1 MKDSKN
7 MVIGML
13 CAVVC
18 VMAVAYAA
26 FSTTLNVTTT
36 ATVASNWCVKVK
48 SASCTPSPVQ
58 GGATGVTA
66 NATTNSDSLGATF
79 TMNFVQPGDSATC
92 TVVYENCGS
101 LTAAI
106 SHQAYSVIEE
116 SANPLTANGEGV
128 ATYQTA
134 DDGIEFTISGLNA
147 GTLSAKTDQ
156 ADGGTTTITIVGKYL
171 DVTTGQGNATTKT
184 ASIRVSSSASQSV

>member
-26 FSTTLNVTTT
+26 FGTALNVKTT

-48 SASCTPSPVQ
+48 TATCKDTTVSGGVAPSVASSAEL
-58 GGATGVTA
+58 TA
-66 NATTNSDSLGATF
+66 NSLGADL
-79 TMNFVQPGDSATC
+79 TMNFVQPGDVVTC

-101 LTAAI
+101 LNAAI
-106 SHQAYSVIEE
+106 THTASMVVDGV
-116 SANPLTANGEGV
+116 NKTLTPNEQGIAIDK
-128 ATYQTA
+128 TA
-134 DDGIEFTISGLNA
+134 DDGIEFTVSGLNA
-147 GTLSAKTDQ
+147 ETLAANSVQTNGIQ
-156 ADGGTTTITIVGKYL
+156 IVGKYI
-171 DVTTGQGNATTKT
+171 DVTAGQGTPTVQSATISVK
-184 ASIRVSSSASQSV
+184 SSASQSTN